1 MADPFALLASGPTLT
16 SERRPADLFRNSF
29 RIDLND
35 LRIVLAAKRRHRAL
49 PNMGRAAA
57 PRGQ

>member
-1 MADPFALLASGPTLT
+1 MICVF
-16 SERRPADLFRNSF
+16 
-29 RIDLND
+29 
-35 LRIVLAAKRRHRAL
+35 VLAQTKTSSL